1 MEELRRLADAAGYEV
16 FGSLEQV
23 RRHPHPRYNIGSG
36 KARELAEMISVSG
49 AEKVIFGNE
58 LKVVQVYNLARLTGV
73 EVIDRFQLILE
84 IFVRRASRREAKLQ
98 IELARLQYEL
108 AHARE
113 KVRLA
118 RISEQPGF
126 LGLGKYEVDVYR
138 EAVRR
143 QVHSIQA
150 KLKRVRKTR
159 GLHRHRRRKLG
170 FPSVSLA
177 GYTNSGK
184 STLFNTL
191 TQESVPAD
199 SSMFTTL
206 STTTRAV
213 SLLGETALLTDTVGF
228 VDRLP
233 LTLIEAF
240 RSTLEETIFSDL
252 ILLVVDLSEP
262 EDEIERKLLCSLETI
277 QEIGATGIP
286 VITVLNKID
295 LIPAETLT
303 ERMQNLK
310 DHTPNP
316 VPVSSLYR
324 TNTNLLREEMAR
336 RLISRVQSSFTVPIS
351 SESLSLVSWVF
362 DHADVH
368 RVAYEKDQL
377 SLSFGAP
384 PRLTDKIRNRVE
396 RLGGTLGHEELESL
410 RTQAK
415 P

>member
-16 FGSLEQV
+16 LGSLEQV

-143 QVHSIQA
+143 QVHSIQG

-159 GLHRHRRRKLG
+159 GMHRHRRRKLG
-170 FPSVSLA
+170 FPSASLA

-213 SLLGETALLTDTVGF
+213 NLLGDTALLTDTVGF

-295 LIPAETLT
+295 LIPTETLT

-316 VPVSSLYR
+316 VPVSALYK

-396 RLGGTLGHEELESL
+396 RLGGTLGYEEVESL

>member
-16 FGSLEQV
+16 LGSLEQV

-143 QVHSIQA
+143 QVHSIQG

-159 GLHRHRRRKLG
+159 GMHRHRRRKLG
-170 FPSVSLA
+170 FPSASLA
-177 GYTNSGK
+177 GYKFRQEHLVQHPHGRECSCGFEHVHNSFHDDAGRQP
-184 STLFNTL
+184 SRRYGPFDGYCWIRG
-191 TQESVPAD
+191 QVA
-199 SSMFTTL
+199 
-206 STTTRAV
+206 
-213 SLLGETALLTDTVGF
+213 
-228 VDRLP
+228 
-233 LTLIEAF
+233 
-240 RSTLEETIFSDL
+240 SD
-252 ILLVVDLSEP
+252 
-262 EDEIERKLLCSLETI
+262 
-277 QEIGATGIP
+277 A
-286 VITVLNKID
+286 
-295 LIPAETLT
+295 
-303 ERMQNLK
+303 
-310 DHTPNP
+310 H
-316 VPVSSLYR
+316 
-324 TNTNLLREEMAR
+324 
-336 RLISRVQSSFTVPIS
+336 
-351 SESLSLVSWVF
+351 
-362 DHADVH
+362 
-368 RVAYEKDQL
+368 
-377 SLSFGAP
+377 
-384 PRLTDKIRNRVE
+384 
-396 RLGGTLGHEELESL
+396 
-410 RTQAK
+410 
-415 P
+415 